1 MNIGIVVFNN
11 FTDLDFYL
19 PWDLLNRVRLL
30 KLKDDWKVEILS
42 DLPEVISATG
52 LKLQTTKPLSFANEC
67 NGVFFCSGYETRK
80 LIANEKFLQ
89 NFKLD
94 ESRQVIAAIDSGA
107 LILAALGLL
116 QKKKATTYPTAFD
129 LLAELGAQV
138 EKDQPFISEGNVATA
153 ARCLSGDRLALWII
167 ERLAGSEISKQVF
180 DAVKPLG
187 N

>member
-30 KLKDDWKVEILS
+30 KLKDNWQVEILS
-42 DLPEVISATG
+42 DLPEVVSATG
-52 LKLQTTKPLSFANEC
+52 LKLQTTKPLNFANEC
-67 NGVFFCSGYETRK
+67 DAVFFCSGYETRK
-80 LIANEKFLQ
+80 LIEDKKFLQ

-116 QKKKATTYPTAFD
+116 QQKRATTYPTAFD
-129 LLAELGAQV
+129 LLAELGVKV
-138 EKDQPFISEGNVATA
+138 EKNKPFVSEGNIATG

-167 ERLAGSEISKQVF
+167 EKLAGSDVSEKVF
-180 DAVKPLG
+180 EAVKPLS
-187 N
+187 